1 MVVETSK
8 EIPPINTEIPVNGDP
23 ILNLKTEVA
32 QKYVDDLKNKAGL
45 GASLVIGKGEKL
57 KNFLVTKEDGDNLTN
72 TAGLNFMANLLNKLE
87 TKTFALDGQ
96 EYDIKNYLLRV
107 KNKINISTEDQLNTL
122 KINIDT
128 PTAQVNT
135 PTTTPTASPDTPVVP
150 SSVSYEK
157 FKIGND
163 VTAEEMNYVNDNAK
177 YIIDQL
183 VTKGDLTN
191 VADIKDKAGN
201 IVLKCRGE
209 SPYIN
214 AKAAKDLVGLSLLF
228 YKKAG
233 KAFLLES
240 TYRTI
245 EHQKRLVVQNKES
258 GVPTAEPGYS
268 GHNMGYS
275 LDVSD
280 ESRYAPKIGWVVW
293 LKKLAEMFDFHP
305 IASEDWHFDY
315 SEFVN
320 NYYKD
325 KSARLPIAQK
335 MQEEFTDYNLKQVA

>member
-1 MVVETSK
+1 MAVEIQK
-8 EIPPINTEIPVNGDP
+8 EPQTTNTEIPANGDP

-32 QKYVDDLKNKAGL
+32 QKYVDNLKNKAGL

-57 KNFLVTKEDGDNLTN
+57 KNFLVTKGDGDNLAN
-72 TAGLNFMANLLNKLE
+72 TAGLNFMANLLDKLE
-87 TKTFALDGQ
+87 SKTFALDGQ
-96 EYDIKNYLLRV
+96 QYDIKNYLLRV
-107 KNKINISTEDQLNTL
+107 KTKINMATEDQLNAL

-128 PTAQVNT
+128 PTTQTNT
-135 PTTTPTASPDTPVVP
+135 PTTTPTKAPDTSVVP

-157 FKIGND
+157 FKVGNE
-163 VTAEEMNYVNDNAK
+163 VTQEEMNYVNDNAK
-177 YIIDQL
+177 YIVDQL

-191 VADIKDKAGN
+191 INNLKDKNGN
-201 IVLKCRGE
+201 LVLKCRGE

-245 EHQKRLVVQNKES
+245 EHQKRLIVQNKES

-268 GHNMGYS
+268 GHNLGYS
-275 LDVSD
+275 FDVSE
-280 ESRYAPKIGWVVW
+280 ESRYAKKIG
-293 LKKLAEMFDFHP
+293 
-305 IASEDWHFDY
+305 
-315 SEFVN
+315 
-320 NYYKD
+320 
-325 KSARLPIAQK
+325 
-335 MQEEFTDYNLKQVA
+335 